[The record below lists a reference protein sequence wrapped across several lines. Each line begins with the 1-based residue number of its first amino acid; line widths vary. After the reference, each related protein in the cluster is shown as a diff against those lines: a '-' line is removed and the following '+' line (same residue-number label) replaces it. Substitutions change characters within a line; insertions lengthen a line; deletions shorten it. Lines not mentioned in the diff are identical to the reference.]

1 MDRLKS
7 LHLFTTYS
15 KPSCAT
21 SCFPIESKRLQKRI
35 IADLNL
41 YLADNTQ
48 AWILSADGRYQRAA
62 RNEGDEMISA
72 QNTLLEELAKVN

>member
-1 MDRLKS
+1 MKRNL
-7 LHLFTTYS
+7 LRRVET
-15 KPSCAT
+15 
-21 SCFPIESKRLQKRI
+21 CFPIESKRLQKRI

-48 AWILSADGRYQRAA
+48 AWILSADGRYHRAA

-72 QNTLLEELAKVN
+72 QNMLLEELAKIN